1 MRKRIQQL
9 ARGKFEYDKPLL
21 SFQADKLEIEVL
33 EGKDYTGD
41 FIITSANRVPF
52 RGIMY
57 ASNPRME
64 CLTPQFEGEE
74 VRIRYQFHSRGMAEG
89 DVGKGE
95 FFLICNQGE
104 YNLSFAVSVTKL
116 YAETSAGKIRTLKD
130 FARLAQESGTEAF
143 HLFFSP
149 NFKNIIGENET
160 GAGLLYEGLSR
171 GGAAAQKVEEFLL
184 AIGAKKKILVSMAAE
199 TAEHCNVTETR
210 KETVELRKDSWG
222 YLEITVRS
230 DAAFLIPGKKCLTEE
245 DFLGSVCSYEYYI
258 DAQALHAGK
267 NYGALYF
274 RMKGKTLRLAVTA
287 RRGETPQGTQ
297 QAARRQIQRGRIRL
311 MQLYMD
317 YRLKKIVTGVWANE
331 SSEILDGLAMLVPD
345 EPLYP
350 LMKAQAKLANRQRQ
364 DAAWIMEDFK
374 RECTDKTS
382 PEWGYYRYLC
392 TLVER
397 EPSFVDRVTD
407 EIEEIFRKHPDSSLL
422 FWILLFVRES
432 YCRDNAKRLRDIE
445 RWVRRGNKSPY
456 LYLEAYY
463 LIWQDPYLLTRLGK
477 FETAVLVWAA
487 KQEAIT
493 GDVAQQVMYAAAEQR
508 EFSPLVYR
516 ILEQCYRAAP
526 KEEMLAAVCGYLIK
540 GGCFEKK
547 YHGWY
552 AAGIESEIRI
562 TGLYEAYLSSM
573 DERQVGSVPRLIQMY
588 FQYNSALS
596 WEQRAV
602 LFVNIIAGKE
612 RQPEVYQKY
621 RRMMEQ
627 FAMEQLEAG
636 HISDNL
642 AVIYDEML
650 RFGILN
656 EELAHCLAGV
666 LFTHKLV
673 CAEPKASR
681 AVIYEK
687 ALAKP
692 KAVPIVGGAAYF
704 SVYTKDYRV
713 ILEDSLG
720 HAFCVSADC
729 HEEAMMNPAA
739 YIAQCMALAP
749 GEWRYL
755 LWYFGARE
763 NLSDFTEQEEGWLR
777 ELLGAPEIGE
787 AYRAALVSGAL
798 EYYRS
803 REEKL
808 LCEDTALAPY
818 MTPGGAN
825 RLPAAV
831 RRRMTEFLTG
841 AHLYAEA
848 YALVQAF
855 GYDCLDGAA
864 RAALCSYA
872 VTDFDFEEDD
882 FLLGFA
888 ESTFLL
894 GKYNDVVLIYL
905 CKYLDSA
912 TKVMAQVWKAA
923 GEFGID
929 TYDLEERILTQMLYT
944 TEYTPHTEQIYESY
958 CAGGGREQVCMA
970 YLSYFAHA
978 YLTGDAVVPLHVF
991 LQLQVRYLAGE
1002 ELNEACRLGLLKHL
1016 AFREKPEERER
1027 RIADGL
1033 LAEYL
1038 GKNMYFSFYRRFE
1051 RSLLIKYHLYD
1062 KYFMEFH
1069 GKPGAHMTIC
1079 FRVGETE
1086 WRTEELT
1093 EMYDGIYVREFLLF
1107 FGEEVQYYIRED
1119 GGASDAV
1126 AQSGCIAGSDVLSGD
1141 FPGRYAALNE
1151 IQTQLT
1157 LGDAKRFAEGMKRY
1171 HKMQNVAEDVFG
1183 LL

>member
-21 SFQADKLEIEVL
+21 SFQEDKLEIEVL

-52 RGIMY
+52 RGVMY

-74 VRIRYQFHSRGMAEG
+74 VRIRYQFHSQGMAEG

-104 YNLSFAVSVTKL
+104 YNLSFVVSVTRL
-116 YAETSAGKIRTLKD
+116 YADTSAGKIRTPKD
-130 FARLAQESGTEAF
+130 FARLAQESGAEAVR
-143 HLFFSP
+143 LFFSP

-160 GAGLLYEGLSR
+160 GTALLYEGLSR
-171 GGAAAQKVEEFLL
+171 GTADAQKVEEFLL
-184 AIGAKKKILVSMAAE
+184 GIGAKKKILVSMAAE
-199 TAEHCNVTETR
+199 TAEYRNVTETR
-210 KETVELRKDSWG
+210 RETVELRKDSWG

-230 DAAFLIPGKKCLTEE
+230 DAAFLVPGKKCLTEE
-245 DFLGSVCSYEYYI
+245 DFLGSVCSYEFYI
-258 DAQALHAGK
+258 DARALHAGN

-274 RMKGKTLRLAVTA
+274 RMHGRTLRLAVTA
-287 RRGETPQGTQ
+287 RRDGGPQEVQTE
-297 QAARRQIQRGRIRL
+297 RRQVQRGRIRL

-317 YRLKKIVTGVWANE
+317 YRLKKIVTGAWANE
-331 SSEILDGLAMLVPD
+331 SSEILDHLTLLVPD

-350 LMKAQAKLANRQRQ
+350 LMKAQAKIANKQRQ
-364 DAAWIMEDFK
+364 EAAWIMEDFK

-422 FWILLFVRES
+422 FWVLLFVRES
-432 YCRDNAKRLRDIE
+432 YCRDNAKRLREIA
-445 RWVRRGNKSPY
+445 RWVRRGNESPY

-463 LIWQDPYLLTRLGK
+463 LIWQDPYLLTRLGR
-477 FETAVLVWAA
+477 FETAVLGWAA
-487 KQEAIT
+487 RQEAIT
-493 GDVAQQVMYAAAEQR
+493 GDVAMQVMYVVSEQR
-508 EFSPLVYR
+508 EFSPRVYR

-526 KEEMLAAVCGYLIK
+526 NEETLAAVCGYLIK
-540 GGCFEKK
+540 GGCFDKK
-547 YHGWY
+547 YHRWY

-573 DERQVGSVPRLIQMY
+573 DERQVGSVPKLIQMY

-596 WEQRAV
+596 YEQRAV
-602 LFVNIIAGKE
+602 LYVNIIAAKE
-612 RQPEVYQKY
+612 RQPEVYQRY

-642 AVIYDEML
+642 AVIYDDML
-650 RFGILN
+650 RIGILN
-656 EELAHCLAGV
+656 EELSHCLAKV

-673 CAEPKASR
+673 CMEPKAAR

-692 KAVPIVGGAAYF
+692 QVVPIVGGTAYF
-704 SVYTKDYRV
+704 LAYTKDYRV
-713 ILEDSLG
+713 ILEDSFG

-749 GEWRYL
+749 GEWPYL
-755 LWYFGARE
+755 LWYFGVRG
-763 NLSDFTEQEEGWLR
+763 NLSDFTEQEEGWLKM
-777 ELLGAPEIGE
+777 LLAAPEIGE
-787 AYRAALVSGAL
+787 EYRACLIPGLL
-798 EYYRS
+798 EYYRR
-803 REEKL
+803 REEKF
-808 LCEDTALAPY
+808 LCDDTALAPY
-818 MTPGGAN
+818 MTPGGAKL
-825 RLPAAV
+825 LPAAV
-831 RRRMTEFLTG
+831 RRHVTEFLTE
-841 AHLYAEA
+841 AHLYVQA
-848 YALVQAF
+848 YTLVHAF

-864 RAALCSYA
+864 RVALCSYA

-894 GKYNDVVLIYL
+894 GKYNDVLLIYL

-944 TEYTPHTEQIYESY
+944 TEYTPCAEQIYESY
-958 CAGGGREQVCMA
+958 CAGGGRDAVCMA

-978 YLTGDAVVPLHVF
+978 YLTGDAVVPQHVF
-991 LQLQVRYLAGE
+991 LQLQTRYLAGE
-1002 ELNEACRLGLLKHL
+1002 ELNDACRLGLLKYL
-1016 AFREKPEERER
+1016 AFRGKLRERER

-1033 LAEYL
+1033 LGEYL
-1038 GKNMYFSFYRRFE
+1038 GKNICFSFYRRFE
-1051 RSLLIKYHLYD
+1051 RGILVKYHLYD

-1069 GKPGAHMTIC
+1069 GTPGAHMTIH
-1079 FRVGETE
+1079 FRVGETQ
-1086 WRTEELT
+1086 WQTEELT
-1093 EMYDGIYVREFLLF
+1093 EMYDGIYVRQFILF
-1107 FGEEVQYYIRED
+1107 FGEEVQYYLGEN
-1119 GGASDAV
+1119 GGASDEV
-1126 AQSGCIAGSDVLSGD
+1126 AQSGCITAGDVLPDD
-1141 FPGRYAALNE
+1141 FSGRYAALNE
-1151 IQTQLT
+1151 IQTRLT
-1157 LGDAKRFAEGMKRY
+1157 LGDADQAAVRMREYDRMNRVTEEMFK
-1171 HKMQNVAEDVFG
+1171 